1 MLCTLFLLQVGM
13 QCPPDCPCEQ
23 PNNNWRNENISL
35 TYLEAITLD
44 GFEGHDDEVDF
55 LKVLFRCA
63 TLLKKITVEVSSEGY
78 EKICSICEQYPDVK
92 CLVYLT

>member
-23 PNNNWRNENISL
+23 PNNNWRNENICL
-35 TYLEAITLD
+35 THLEVVTLD

-63 TLLKKITVEVSSEGY
+63 THLKKMTVEVSSEGY

-92 CLVYLT
+92 CLVYLA

>member
-1 MLCTLFLLQVGM
+1 M
-13 QCPPDCPCEQ
+13 QCPVSCYCEQ

-63 TLLKKITVEVSSEGY
+63 THLKKMTVEVSSEGY

-92 CLVYLT
+92 CLVYLA